1 VTPSQGDGAGTQAND
16 PLGRFLAKAVN
27 VREDEVKV
35 LLWSFAY
42 FFCLLT
48 SYYILRPLRD
58 EMGVRSGVEN
68 LQWLFSATF
77 VVMLLA
83 VPVFGAVVSRF
94 SRRQFIPWVYRF
106 FVLNIV
112 IFFVFLTLGWAEIH
126 VARALFV
133 WVSVYNLFVVT
144 VFWGFMADLFTNAQG
159 RRLFGFI
166 AAGGSAGALL
176 GPTLTATLAKLL
188 GPVNLLLISA
198 LFLELTVWCVRGL
211 LRSPQGETG
220 DEGLAVA
227 GSGAPSQ
234 TAGGA
239 PSRNS
244 ASAPSRNTGGA
255 PSRND
260 AVIGGGF
267 LDGLKEIVRSRYL
280 AMIFAHIVLLSTTAT
295 FLYFQQASIVAAATQ
310 DSAERTQLFATI
322 DLAAS
327 LLTIGVQFL
336 LTGRLI
342 LRFGVGAALS
352 FLPLVTLGGFLVLA
366 LSPVFAVIV
375 VFQAIKR
382 AAEFAISNP
391 AREILFTV
399 VTREQKY
406 KSKSFLDTAVLR
418 GADMVSG
425 WGYHGLRGLGLDLS
439 GIAAVA
445 VPIAG
450 AWIGLTLLIG
460 RRQEALA
467 KDSTEAVPAQ

>member
-1 VTPSQGDGAGTQAND
+1 MPNQEEGAIMGVGQR
-16 PLGRFLAKAVN
+16 LVILVERAVN

-35 LLWSFAY
+35 LFWSFGY

-68 LQWLFSATF
+68 LQWLFSGTF
-77 VVMLLA
+77 FVMLLA
-83 VPVFGAVVSRF
+83 APIFGAVVSRF

-106 FVLNIV
+106 FVLNIL
-112 IFFVFLTLGWAEIH
+112 IFFVMLTLGWAELH
-126 VARALFV
+126 VARVFFV

-176 GPTLTATLAKLL
+176 GPILTASLAVPL

-198 LFLELTVWCVRGL
+198 VFLELAVWCARGVL
-211 LRSPQGETG
+211 NSPHQGEATAAAPSTG
-220 DEGLAVA
+220 D
-227 GSGAPSQ
+227 GA
-234 TAGGA
+234 A
-239 PSRNS
+239 
-244 ASAPSRNTGGA
+244 
-255 PSRND
+255 SRND

-267 LDGLKEIVRSRYL
+267 LDGLVAIVRSPYL
-280 AMIFAHIVLLSTTAT
+280 AMIFLHIVLLSATAT

-310 DSAERTQLFATI
+310 DSGERTQIFAFI

-352 FLPLVTLGGFLVLA
+352 FLPLVTLLGFLVLA
-366 LSPVFAVIV
+366 VAPMLVVVV

-418 GADMVSG
+418 GADMASG
-425 WGYHGLRGLGLDLS
+425 WGYHGMRGLGLDLS
-439 GIAAVA
+439 AIAAVT
-445 VPIAG
+445 VPLAALWMG
-450 AWIGLTLLIG
+450 VTLAIG
-460 RRQEALA
+460 RRQEGLA
-467 KDSTEAVPAQ
+467 KESTGATVAR

>member
-1 VTPSQGDGAGTQAND
+1 MGVGQRLVA
-16 PLGRFLAKAVN
+16 LAERAVN

-35 LLWSFAY
+35 LFWSFGY

-68 LQWLFSATF
+68 LQWLFSGTF
-77 VVMLLA
+77 FVMLLA
-83 VPVFGAVVSRF
+83 APVFGAVVSRF

-106 FVLNIV
+106 FVLNIL
-112 IFFVFLTLGWAEIH
+112 IFFAMLTLGWAELH
-126 VARALFV
+126 VARVFFV

-144 VFWGFMADLFTNAQG
+144 VFWGFMADLFSNAQG
-159 RRLFGFI
+159 KRLFGFI

-176 GPTLTATLAKLL
+176 GPTLTASLAVPL

-198 LFLELTVWCVRGL
+198 LFLELAVWCARGVL
-211 LRSPQGETG
+211 NSPQGKATG
-220 DEGLAVA
+220 VA
-227 GSGAPSQ
+227 
-234 TAGGA
+234 AGGA
-239 PSRNS
+239 V
-244 ASAPSRNTGGA
+244 T
-255 PSRND
+255 SRND
-260 AVIGGGF
+260 TVIGGGF
-267 LDGLKEIVRSRYL
+267 LDGLVAIVRSPYL
-280 AMIFAHIVLLSTTAT
+280 AMIFAHIVLLSATAT

-310 DSAERTQLFATI
+310 DSGERTQIFAFI

-352 FLPLVTLGGFLVLA
+352 FLPLVTLLGFLALA
-366 LSPVFAVIV
+366 VAPMLVVVV
-375 VFQAIKR
+375 VFQAFKR

-418 GADMVSG
+418 GADMASG
-425 WGYHGLRGLGLDLS
+425 WSYQGLRGLGLDLS
-439 GIAAVA
+439 AIAAVT
-445 VPIAG
+445 VPLA
-450 AWIGLTLLIG
+450 ALWMGLTLVIG
-460 RRQEALA
+460 KRQETLA
-467 KDSTEAVPAQ
+467 KDSTEAAPAE

>member
-1 VTPSQGDGAGTQAND
+1 MEARD
-16 PLGRFLAKAVN
+16 PLMRFLTRAVN
-27 VREDEVKV
+27 VREDEVKA
-35 LLWSFAY
+35 LLWAFAY

-68 LQWLFSATF
+68 LQWLFSGTF

-94 SRRQFIPWVYRF
+94 SRSQFIPWVYRF
-106 FVLNIV
+106 FVLNIL
-112 IFFVFLTLGWAEIH
+112 IFFLFLTLGWAEIH

-159 RRLFGFI
+159 KRLFGFI

-176 GPTLTATLAKLL
+176 GPTLTASLAKLL

-198 LFLELTVWCVRGL
+198 VFLELAVWCVRGL
-211 LRSPQGETG
+211 LKSPQGEGRDQAHETDRG
-220 DEGLAVA
+220 Q
-227 GSGAPSQ
+227 GSK
-234 TAGGA
+234 
-239 PSRNS
+239 
-244 ASAPSRNTGGA
+244 
-255 PSRND
+255 ND

-280 AMIFAHIVLLSTTAT
+280 SMIFLHIVLLSTTAT

-310 DSAERTQLFATI
+310 DSGERTQLFAYI

-342 LRFGVGAALS
+342 LRFGVGAALT
-352 FLPLVTLGGFLVLA
+352 FLPFVTLVGFLVLA

-439 GIAAVA
+439 GIAYAA
-445 VPIAG
+445 APMAA
-450 AWIGLTLLIG
+450 AWMGLTLLLG

-467 KDSTEAVPAQ
+467 RDSAEAVPAQ

>member
-1 VTPSQGDGAGTQAND
+1 MVRGHM
-16 PLGRFLAKAVN
+16 LAAWLERVAN
-27 VREDEVKV
+27 VREDEVKALV
-35 LLWSFAY
+35 WAFAY

-68 LQWLFSATF
+68 LQWLFSGTF
-77 VVMLLA
+77 FVMLVA
-83 VPVFGAVVSRF
+83 APIFGAVVSRF

-106 FVLNIV
+106 FVLNIL
-112 IFFVFLTLGWAEIH
+112 IFFAMLTLGWAEIT
-126 VARALFV
+126 VARVFFV

-144 VFWGFMADLFTNAQG
+144 VFWGFMADLFSNAQG
-159 RRLFGFI
+159 KRLFGFI

-176 GPTLTATLAKLL
+176 GPSLTAALAVPL

-198 LFLELTVWCVRGL
+198 VFLELAVWCVRGL
-211 LRSPQGETG
+211 LKSPQGEAH
-220 DEGLAVA
+220 DA
-227 GSGAPSQ
+227 GPARENGA
-234 TAGGA
+234 AADGA
-239 PSRNS
+239 SRNE
-244 ASAPSRNTGGA
+244 
-255 PSRND
+255 

-267 LDGLKEIVRSRYL
+267 LDGVVEILRSRYL
-280 AMIFAHIVLLSTTAT
+280 ALIFLHIVLLSTTAT

-310 DSAERTQLFATI
+310 DSGERTQIFAFI

-342 LRFGVGAALS
+342 LRFGVGPALA
-352 FLPLVTLGGFLVLA
+352 FLPVVTMVGFLVLA
-366 LSPVFAVIV
+366 FSPVLAVVV

-391 AREILFTV
+391 AREVLFTV

-439 GIAAVA
+439 A
-445 VPIAG
+445 IAG
-450 AWIGLTLLIG
+450 VTVPLAAAWAGVTLALG
-460 RRQEALA
+460 RRQEKLA
-467 KDSTEAVPAQ
+467 NESTAAVPAQ

>member
-1 VTPSQGDGAGTQAND
+1 MGVGQ
-16 PLGRFLAKAVN
+16 RLAALAERAVN

-35 LLWSFAY
+35 LFWSFGY

-68 LQWLFSATF
+68 LQWLFSGTF
-77 VVMLLA
+77 FVMLLA
-83 VPVFGAVVSRF
+83 APVFGAVVSRF

-106 FVLNIV
+106 FVLNIL
-112 IFFVFLTLGWAEIH
+112 IFFAMLTLGWAELH
-126 VARALFV
+126 VARVFFV

-159 RRLFGFI
+159 KRLFGFI

-176 GPTLTATLAKLL
+176 GPTLTASLAVPL

-198 LFLELTVWCVRGL
+198 LFLELAVWCARGVL
-211 LRSPQGETG
+211 NSPQGKATG
-220 DEGLAVA
+220 VAASGAVA
-227 GSGAPSQ
+227 
-234 TAGGA
+234 
-239 PSRNS
+239 
-244 ASAPSRNTGGA
+244 
-255 PSRND
+255 SRND
-260 AVIGGGF
+260 LVIGGGF
-267 LDGLKEIVRSRYL
+267 LDGLVAIVRSPYL
-280 AMIFAHIVLLSTTAT
+280 AMIFAHIVLLSATAT

-310 DSAERTQLFATI
+310 DSGERTQIFAFI
-322 DLAAS
+322 DLAAG

-342 LRFGVGAALS
+342 LRFGVGPALS
-352 FLPLVTLGGFLVLA
+352 FLPLVTLLGFLALA
-366 LSPVFAVIV
+366 VAPMLVVVV

-418 GADMVSG
+418 GADMASG
-425 WGYHGLRGLGLDLS
+425 WGYQGLRGLGLDLPA
-439 GIAAVA
+439 IAAVT
-445 VPIAG
+445 VPLA
-450 AWIGLTLLIG
+450 ALWMGLTLVIG
-460 RRQEALA
+460 QRQETLA
-467 KDSTEAVPAQ
+467 KDSTEAAPAE

>member
-1 VTPSQGDGAGTQAND
+1 MTPNQGGGAKLDQSDRLTR
-16 PLGRFLAKAVN
+16 LLERAVN
-27 VREDEVKV
+27 VRDDEVKA
-35 LLWSFAY
+35 LLWAFAY

-68 LQWLFSATF
+68 LQWLFSGTF

-83 VPVFGAVVSRF
+83 APVFGAVVSRF

-106 FVLNIV
+106 FVLNIL
-112 IFFVFLTLGWAEIH
+112 IFFAFLTLGWAEIH
-126 VARALFV
+126 VARVFFV

-144 VFWGFMADLFTNAQG
+144 VFWGFMADLFNSAQG
-159 RRLFGFI
+159 KRLFGFI

-176 GPTLTATLAKLL
+176 GPTLTATLASHL

-198 LFLELTVWCVRGL
+198 IFLELAVWCVRGL
-211 LRSPQGETG
+211 LKSPQGQGGGGQAATS
-220 DEGLAVA
+220 DA
-227 GSGAPSQ
+227 AP
-234 TAGGA
+234 G
-239 PSRNS
+239 P
-244 ASAPSRNTGGA
+244 
-255 PSRND
+255 RND

-280 AMIFAHIVLLSTTAT
+280 AMIFLHIVLLSTTAT

-310 DSAERTQLFATI
+310 DSAERTQIFAGI

-352 FLPLVTLGGFLVLA
+352 FLPFVTMLGFLVMA
-366 LSPVFAVIV
+366 FSPVIAVIV
-375 VFQAIKR
+375 VFQAVKR

-425 WGYHGLRGLGLDLS
+425 WGYHGLRGFGLDIS
-439 GIAAVA
+439 AIAATA
-445 VPIAG
+445 VPIAA
-450 AWIGLTLLIG
+450 AWMGLTFLLG
-460 RRQEALA
+460 RRQERLA
-467 KDSTEAVPAQ
+467 QDSTEAVPAQ

>member
-1 VTPSQGDGAGTQAND
+1 MESND
-16 PLGRFLAKAVN
+16 PLSRLLKRAVN
-27 VREDEVKV
+27 VRDDEVKA
-35 LLWSFAY
+35 LLWAFAY

-68 LQWLFSATF
+68 LQWLFSGTF

-83 VPVFGAVVSRF
+83 APLFGAVVSRF

-106 FVLNIV
+106 FVFNIL
-112 IFFVFLTLGWAEIH
+112 IFFACLTLGWAEIH

-144 VFWGFMADLFTNAQG
+144 VFWGFMADLFNNAQG
-159 RRLFGFI
+159 KRLFGFI

-198 LFLELTVWCVRGL
+198 VFLELAVWCVRGL
-211 LRSPQGETG
+211 LKSPQGQADEGQGAETG
-220 DEGLAVA
+220 AA
-227 GSGAPSQ
+227 RGA
-234 TAGGA
+234 
-239 PSRNS
+239 
-244 ASAPSRNTGGA
+244 
-255 PSRND
+255 RND

-280 AMIFAHIVLLSTTAT
+280 AMIFLHIVLLSTTAT

-310 DSAERTQLFATI
+310 DSAERTQLFAYI

-352 FLPLVTLGGFLVLA
+352 FLPLVTLVGFLVLA
-366 LSPVFAVIV
+366 LSPVFAVLV

-418 GADMVSG
+418 GADMASG
-425 WGYHGLRGLGLDLS
+425 WGYHGLRGAGLEPTA
-439 GIAAVA
+439 IAAVV
-445 VPIAG
+445 VPLAA
-450 AWIGLTLLIG
+450 AWMGLTMLLG
-460 RRQEALA
+460 RRQEDLA
-467 KDSTEAVPAQ
+467 KDSTLAVPAQ

>member
-1 VTPSQGDGAGTQAND
+1 MGVGQRLVA
-16 PLGRFLAKAVN
+16 LAERAVN

-35 LLWSFAY
+35 LFWSFGY

-58 EMGVRSGVEN
+58 EMGVRSGVGN
-68 LQWLFSATF
+68 LQWLFSGTF
-77 VVMLLA
+77 FVMLLA
-83 VPVFGAVVSRF
+83 APVFGAVVSRF

-106 FVLNIV
+106 FVLNIL
-112 IFFVFLTLGWAEIH
+112 IFFAMLTLGWAELH
-126 VARALFV
+126 VARVFFV

-144 VFWGFMADLFTNAQG
+144 VFWGFMADLFSNAQG

-176 GPTLTATLAKLL
+176 GPTLTASLAVPL
-188 GPVNLLLISA
+188 GPVNLLLVSA
-198 LFLELTVWCVRGL
+198 VFLELAVWCARGVL
-211 LRSPQGETG
+211 NSPQGKATG
-220 DEGLAVA
+220 VA
-227 GSGAPSQ
+227 
-234 TAGGA
+234 AGGA
-239 PSRNS
+239 E
-244 ASAPSRNTGGA
+244 A
-255 PSRND
+255 SRND
-260 AVIGGGF
+260 TVIGGGF
-267 LDGLKEIVRSRYL
+267 LDGLVAIVRSPYL
-280 AMIFAHIVLLSTTAT
+280 GMIFAHIVLLSATAT

-310 DSAERTQLFATI
+310 DSGERTQIFAFI

-352 FLPLVTLGGFLVLA
+352 FLPLVTLLGFLALA
-366 LSPVFAVIV
+366 VAPMLVVVV

-418 GADMVSG
+418 GADMASG
-425 WGYHGLRGLGLDLS
+425 WGYHGMRGLGLDLS
-439 GIAAVA
+439 AIAAIT
-445 VPIAG
+445 VPLA
-450 AWIGLTLLIG
+450 ALWMGLTLAIG

-467 KDSTEAVPAQ
+467 KDWTEAAAAE

>member
-1 VTPSQGDGAGTQAND
+1 
-16 PLGRFLAKAVN
+16 LA
-27 VREDEVKV
+27 
-35 LLWSFAY
+35 
-42 FFCLLT
+42 

-58 EMGVRSGVEN
+58 EMGVRSGVGN
-68 LQWLFSATF
+68 LQWLFSGTF
-77 VVMLLA
+77 FVMLLA
-83 VPVFGAVVSRF
+83 APVFGAVVSRF

-106 FVLNIV
+106 FVLNIL
-112 IFFVFLTLGWAEIH
+112 IFFAMLTLGWAELH
-126 VARALFV
+126 VARVFFV

-144 VFWGFMADLFTNAQG
+144 VFWGFMADLFSNAQG

-176 GPTLTATLAKLL
+176 GPTLTASLAVPL
-188 GPVNLLLISA
+188 GPVNLLLVSA
-198 LFLELTVWCVRGL
+198 VFLELAVWCARGVL
-211 LRSPQGETG
+211 NSPQGKATG
-220 DEGLAVA
+220 VA
-227 GSGAPSQ
+227 
-234 TAGGA
+234 AGGA
-239 PSRNS
+239 E
-244 ASAPSRNTGGA
+244 A
-255 PSRND
+255 SRND
-260 AVIGGGF
+260 TVIGGGF
-267 LDGLKEIVRSRYL
+267 LDGLVAIVRSPYL
-280 AMIFAHIVLLSTTAT
+280 GMIFAHIVLLSATAT

-310 DSAERTQLFATI
+310 DSGERTQIFAFI

-352 FLPLVTLGGFLVLA
+352 FLPLVTLLGFLALA
-366 LSPVFAVIV
+366 VAPMLVVVV

-418 GADMVSG
+418 GADMASG
-425 WGYHGLRGLGLDLS
+425 WGYHGMRGLGLDLS
-439 GIAAVA
+439 AIAAIT
-445 VPIAG
+445 VPLA
-450 AWIGLTLLIG
+450 ALWMGLTLAIG

-467 KDSTEAVPAQ
+467 KDWTEAAAAE